1 MKGSDVTARRIGA
14 CTLRINGLRSKCNPI
29 GFTAFSLGSFS
40 NLVNTFLKNLGT
52 ISENT
57 IGKLTKFS
65 SRARQIQV
73 LNIRQLLLSSNSMN
87 GFQKIQ
93 AFAQGCVA
101 LQDNE

>member
-1 MKGSDVTARRIGA
+1 MVCDRKAIQLALRHFLLGHLVT
-14 CTLRINGLRSKCNPI
+14 
-29 GFTAFSLGSFS
+29 
-40 NLVNTFLKNLGT
+40 LVHTFLKNLGT

-65 SRARQIQV
+65 SRARQIHV
-73 LNIRQLLLSSNSMN
+73 LNIRQLLLSSNYLN

-101 LQDNE
+101 LQDSE